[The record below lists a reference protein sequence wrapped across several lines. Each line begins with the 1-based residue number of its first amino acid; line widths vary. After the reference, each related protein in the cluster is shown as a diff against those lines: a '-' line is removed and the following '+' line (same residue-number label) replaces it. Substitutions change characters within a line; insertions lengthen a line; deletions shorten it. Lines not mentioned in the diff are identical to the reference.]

1 MRSFS
6 ATNAHK
12 KKKSSRKDWTA
23 ENKKDGRPFF
33 YFPEKFSPPQ
43 NDEFFKSLKM
53 GYFVISKNSPG
64 SL

>member
-23 ENKKDGRPFF
+23 ENKKNGRDGENRTR
-33 YFPEKFSPPQ
+33 
-43 NDEFFKSLKM
+43 DL
-53 GYFVISKNSPG
+53 
-64 SL
+64 